1 MDILFLVLGIVVGAV
16 CGYLLA
22 NNGSAGVK
30 AKAEML
36 QQQQEQSGAQLAD
49 ARGQV
54 ERLSSDLA
62 AAVTARKAAE
72 EQLASARED
81 FKAQKTD
88 MDRVHSAQVEQLR
101 SQYAEQLQDLRGQH
115 ATQLEELRR
124 QQKEQLEKQ
133 SELIRE
139 QINTASEDIL
149 KKRAEELSTTNK
161 QQLDLLL
168 NPLHDSLRQMR
179 QSVEQSNKDRLTSLE
194 NLRATIK
201 ANQKQAEA
209 LGERADKLTEALTG
223 ETKTQGNFGE
233 LRLHTLLEN
242 MGLQEGL
249 QYEEQSMLK
258 ENGEAVRD
266 DETGRKKIPDVILHF
281 PDNRDVII
289 DSKMSLT
296 ALNDYYNA
304 TDEAQRE
311 DALKRHV
318 ASVRKHVD
326 ELAKQ
331 RYQFY
336 TPKGK
341 KTLDFVM
348 MYIYNEGG
356 LQLALAK
363 DPTLWKEAY
372 DKGVIIS
379 GSQTLYMMLRV
390 LEMTWHQV
398 RQAENQEDIMRAA
411 NEIVNRV
418 QVFYERFRNVD
429 DQLAKTT
436 KAFADLKNSTAP
448 SGQSITTA
456 ARKLLKYGATENTK
470 RKYKLPEADDGG
482 EEEKRIEAAQ

>member
-1 MDILFLVLGIVVGAV
+1 MYILFLILGIAIGAV
-16 CGYLLA
+16 CGYLYA
-22 NNGSAGVK
+22 NNNSAGMK
-30 AKAEML
+30 TKAEML
-36 QQQQEQSGAQLAD
+36 QQTQEQLNTQLSEAREQTERLTSELSSATAAKKVVEAQLN
-49 ARGQV
+49 
-54 ERLSSDLA
+54 
-62 AAVTARKAAE
+62 
-72 EQLASARED
+72 SARED
-81 FKAQKTD
+81 FKTQKADLMAQ
-88 MDRVHSAQVEQLR
+88 HNA
-101 SQYAEQLQDLRGQH
+101 
-115 ATQLEELRR
+115 QLEELRR

-133 SELIRE
+133 SQLIRE

-149 KKRAEELSTTNK
+149 KKRAEELSSTNK
-161 QQLDLLL
+161 QQLDSLL
-168 NPLHDSLRQMR
+168 NPLQNSLKQMR
-179 QSVEQSNKDRLTSLE
+179 ESVEQSNKDRIASLE
-194 NLRATIK
+194 NLSATIR

-223 ETKTQGNFGE
+223 ETKKQGNFGE

-249 QYEEQSMLK
+249 QYEEQSTMK
-258 ENGEAVRD
+258 DNGDALRD
-266 DETGRKKIPDVILHF
+266 EETGRKKIPDVVLHF

-304 TDEAQRE
+304 TNDEQRE
-311 DALKRHV
+311 DALRRHI

-363 DPTLWKEAY
+363 DPTLWKDAY

-398 RQAENQEDIMRAA
+398 KQAENQEEIMQAA
-411 NEIVNRV
+411 NDIINRV
-418 QVFYERFRNVD
+418 QLFYERFKVAD
-429 DQLAKTT
+429 EQLDKTV
-436 KAFADLKNSTAP
+436 KAFNEVKTSTAP

-456 ARKLLKYGATENTK
+456 ARKLLKYGATENAK
-470 RKYKLPEADDGG
+470 RKYKLPRSSEDDEGLSESIESQ
-482 EEEKRIEAAQ
+482 EES